1 MAIFHQIR
9 SFARSAVIRRG
20 IVVVIILA
28 VIATIAYIGFLRN
41 NETPKMI
48 SLLNAM
54 YEELEPYPNF
64 DILFYEKEK
73 LYIRSYEENNQMELP
88 QLPSC
93 IQAMQDKKIVKGVE
107 KKGDDIYFITSGFVD
122 NYSGFVLSRDTNIE
136 MGTLMTLKRKIA
148 YEFGGLRWYYF
159 SSMD

>member
-1 MAIFHQIR
+1 
-9 SFARSAVIRRG
+9 
-20 IVVVIILA
+20 
-28 VIATIAYIGFLRN
+28 
-41 NETPKMI
+41 MI

-64 DILFYEKEK
+64 DMLFYEKEK
-73 LYIRSYEENNQMELP
+73 LYIRSYEENYQMELP

-93 IQAMQDKKIVKGVE
+93 IEAMRDKKIVKGVE
-107 KKGDDIYFITSGFVD
+107 KKGDDIYFTTSGAVD

-136 MGTLMTLKRKIA
+136 MDTLITLKRKIT